1 MQKIGAGTKA
11 FPRQPLTVK
20 HQPCCPLS
28 ILPVDGIASWSTA
41 TLSKDTIALAKVST
55 LIVVFLCSTFCDN
68 RIEVDRKHTCPLV

>member
-1 MQKIGAGTKA
+1 
-11 FPRQPLTVK
+11 
-20 HQPCCPLS
+20 LS